1 MGTAARTKSRRSPQP
16 PLASDRAAGLARDE
30 ELLQAAFDIFTERGF
45 EGATMLEIAS
55 RARASKSTLYARY
68 ATKEALFEA
77 LMEWSTRQGTEAL
90 DAVTSDTTLAPL
102 TALHR
107 FASILLGLMLQPAK
121 LALFRI
127 AVAEGARLSA
137 VGKTFAAFTREHG
150 RQRLSGIVTRLLRD
164 GVVEIDDRDE
174 FGHSFM
180 GLLQGELYMR
190 ALLGIIA
197 TPSHDEIAAHARRA
211 MERLVRAYAP
221 AGPPFRRTQKRP

>member
-1 MGTAARTKSRRSPQP
+1 
-16 PLASDRAAGLARDE
+16 
-30 ELLQAAFDIFTERGF
+30 
-45 EGATMLEIAS
+45 
-55 RARASKSTLYARY
+55 
-68 ATKEALFEA
+68 
-77 LMEWSTRQGTEAL
+77 
-90 DAVTSDTTLAPL
+90 
-102 TALHR
+102 
-107 FASILLGLMLQPAK
+107 MLQPAK

-150 RQRLSGIVTRLLRD
+150 RQRLSGIATRLLHD

-190 ALLGIIA
+190 ALLGTIA

-211 MERLVRAYAP
+211 MKRLVRAYAP
-221 AGPPFRRTQKRP
+221 ARRLSRRPQKHPSSCR